1 MEQLKDMI
9 LEISKTSETLQ
20 AASEHMKRA
29 EKKAEFNAL
38 RYKQAQE
45 ILEVTY
51 ERIKDDRILRL
62 YFPELMEYFQKGE

>member
-1 MEQLKDMI
+1 MEQLRDMI
-9 LEISKTSETLQ
+9 LEINKTSETLQ
-20 AASEHMKRA
+20 AASEHMKKV
-29 EKKAEFNAL
+29 EIKAEYNFQ

-62 YFPELMEYFQKGE
+62 YFPELLEYFQKGD